1 MKSLNELIE
10 ANKKW
15 ASGVT
20 DKKDDFFSELA
31 KGQTPHFL
39 WIGCADSRV
48 PASQVCGA
56 EPGNMFVHRNI
67 ANLVVKDDLNIL
79 SVIQYAVDALQVK
92 EIIICGHYG
101 CGGVQAA
108 LDDKPLGLIDGWL
121 ANIKETI
128 KEKTDE
134 LDAVEDKT
142 SRMVE
147 LNVEKQVE
155 NISQSETVQGAW
167 KRGQDLSVHGLVYD
181 LKTGLLKDLEVSRN
195 S

>member
-1 MKSLNELIE
+1 
-10 ANKKW
+10 
-15 ASGVT
+15 
-20 DKKDDFFSELA
+20 
-31 KGQTPHFL
+31 
-39 WIGCADSRV
+39 
-48 PASQVCGA
+48 
-56 EPGNMFVHRNI
+56 MF
-67 ANLVVKDDLNIL
+67 KDDLNIL

-128 KEKTDE
+128 KEKSDE
-134 LDAVEDKT
+134 LDRVEDKT

-155 NISQSETVQGAW
+155 NISQTETVQEAW
-167 KRGQDLSVHGLVYD
+167 KRGQDLTIHGLVYD
-181 LKTGLLKDLEVSRN
+181 LKTGLLNNLGVSRN

>member
-1 MKSLNELIE
+1 MKRVNELIE

-15 ASGVT
+15 ARGVNEE
-20 DKKDDFFSELA
+20 KEGFFSELS
-31 KGQTPHFL
+31 KGQAPHFL

-56 EPGNMFVHRNI
+56 EPGQMFVHRNI

-128 KEKTDE
+128 KEKSDE
-134 LDAVEDKT
+134 LDGVEDKT

-155 NISQSETVQGAW
+155 NISQTETVQGAW
-167 KRGQDLSVHGLVYD
+167 KRGQDLTIHGLVYD
-181 LKTGLLKDLEVSRN
+181 LKTGLLNNLGVSRN

>member
-1 MKSLNELIE
+1 MKSLNELLE

-15 ASGVT
+15 ASGIT
-20 DKKDDFFSELA
+20 DQKDDFFSELA
-31 KGQTPHFL
+31 KGQAPHFL

-155 NISQSETVQGAW
+155 NISLTETVQEAW
-167 KRGQDLSVHGLVYD
+167 KRGQDLTVHGLFYD